1 MAFSNHTA
9 FFVSWEDL
17 HRDARLLAKR
27 QLPAAQWRGII
38 AVSRGGLVPAAIL
51 ARELDVRLVD
61 TICVS
66 SYDHQQQRE
75 LSILKH
81 AISENDGEGCLIVDD
96 LVDTGETARVIRD
109 LFPKARFITLYAK
122 PQGRELVD
130 EYIADVEQETWIQ
143 LPWDM
148 QLNYVAPLAESE
160 PGQ

>member
-1 MAFSNHTA
+1 MPFSDHKE

-17 HRDARLLAKR
+17 HRDSRLLARR
-27 QLPAAQWRGII
+27 QMPASQWKGII

-51 ARELDVRLVD
+51 ARELGIRMVD

-75 LSILKH
+75 LTIIKH
-81 AISENDGEGCLIVDD
+81 AISENDGEGFLIVDD
-96 LVDTGETARVIRD
+96 LVDTGVTARAIRE
-109 LFPKARFITLYAK
+109 LFPKARFVTLYAK

-130 EYIADVEQETWIQ
+130 EYVADVEQETWIQ

-148 QLNYVAPLAESE
+148 QLNYVAPIAERDLK
-160 PGQ
+160 